1 MSGAVRIGYPIA
13 LKQNWEAVQIKKEF
27 SPEETQKEF
36 QDIQAKYLKYSGT
49 IFGASAF
56 GLLLGSLR
64 YGAEFPAKT
73 LRVVGDAF
81 ASIVAIITPFMI
93 TKNET
98 NDYKLFKHGKKTP
111 TSTSA
116 DSINELFYRCVS
128 LGFSPYIFESL
139 INPKEITRSN
149 TTKLATLFNIPYL
162 IFTFSTMFLGNISAI
177 IAWSYRTKEQ
187 YLISKK
193 EEELNKNNDY
203 KIADLEHSYK
213 KLECYNRLYGSTKRL
228 AVLGGIALP
237 TMHGIKRFAEGWD
250 YLVKGDMSLK
260 EFFSQPF
267 LAISRTISLV
277 IGLPEAV
284 AKGYDSFA
292 RIAQERDHLK
302 AALPKIL
309 CRPLDLYGK
318 FFDRYASSK
327 SNNFLKASRNLAE
340 IIFHTLSPVSNAAFI
355 APILHQPAYNKDV
368 QGGIPFL
375 LDRSI
380 GTYGKLGLYLFT
392 IPYAF
397 ISRLPQTIFQSIYF
411 GRYYYGKIIKKENN
425 EKIKISVDKMQNS
438 ICNFTPIKYISN
450 KANALIEYLVPN
462 YNDLDHKF
470 NLPSFVIIQIK
481 ESFNQTKEVYK
492 NLLQKGKSLTYKEK
506 EEIINFAINYIQ
518 KNALRAYQTLNTNEL
533 QKIRKG
539 LELKIEETLDPSKVK
554 LKTTNVRF
562 PGALFIA
569 HFLKP
574 FDFKERL
581 NALDTNSPFHRM
593 ETAYQIDELAGF
605 EKELYIM
612 LSECAASGL
621 RNTINRALR

>member
-1 MSGAVRIGYPIA
+1 MSGAVRIEYPIA
-13 LKQNWEAVQIKKEF
+13 LKQNLETTQIKKEF
-27 SPEETQKEF
+27 SPSEIQKEF
-36 QDIQAKYLKYSGT
+36 QDIQAKYLRYSGT
-49 IFGASAF
+49 VFGASAF

-64 YGAEFPAKT
+64 YGTDFPAKT

-139 INPKEITRSN
+139 IDPKEITRSS

-193 EEELNKNNDY
+193 EEELNRSQNNND
-203 KIADLEHSYK
+203 KRIIDLEHSYK

-250 YLVKGDMSLK
+250 YLIRGRMSLK

-277 IGLPEAV
+277 IGIPEAF

-302 AALPKIL
+302 AALPRIL
-309 CRPLDLYGK
+309 CRPLDIYGK
-318 FFDRYASSK
+318 IFDKYASSK

-368 QGGIPFL
+368 QGSIPFL
-375 LDRSI
+375 LDRAI

-411 GRYYYGKIIKKENN
+411 ARYYYGREVKKEST
-425 EKIKISVDKMQNS
+425 EAIKISVDKMQNS
-438 ICNFTPIKYISN
+438 ICNFTPIKYISS
-450 KANALIEYLVPN
+450 KANALIEYLVPS

-470 NLPSFVIIQIK
+470 NLPSFATIQI
-481 ESFNQTKEVYK
+481 
-492 NLLQKGKSLTYKEK
+492 
-506 EEIINFAINYIQ
+506 
-518 KNALRAYQTLNTNEL
+518 
-533 QKIRKG
+533 
-539 LELKIEETLDPSKVK
+539 
-554 LKTTNVRF
+554 
-562 PGALFIA
+562 
-569 HFLKP
+569 
-574 FDFKERL
+574 
-581 NALDTNSPFHRM
+581 
-593 ETAYQIDELAGF
+593 
-605 EKELYIM
+605 
-612 LSECAASGL
+612 
-621 RNTINRALR
+621 